1 MMASDVLMNRLGY
14 LLKHANIRLTEAVA
28 AALTP
33 FGIDGREL
41 AVLSV
46 LAADYPLSQLEA
58 AGRLGV
64 DRTSMVALLDVLED
78 KGLVARRKS
87 PHDRRKNIVEL
98 TPEGQDRMRQAER
111 ARDEV
116 ERRLLASLDD
126 TGTQA
131 LIRGLQVLVAGPDL
145 AGR

>member
-14 LLKHANIRLTEAVA
+14 LLKHANFRLTEAVA
-28 AALTP
+28 EALTP

-41 AVLSV
+41 AVLTV
-46 LAADYPLSQLEA
+46 LAAEYPLSQLEA

-87 PHDRRKNIVEL
+87 PNDRRKNIVKL
-98 TPEGQDRMRQAER
+98 TSAGEDCMRQAEQ

-116 ERRLLASLDD
+116 EQRLLAPLDD
-126 TGTQA
+126 ADVRA
-131 LIRGLQVLVAGPDL
+131 LIRGLQVLAAGPDV